1 MASTSEKL
9 NRKNNSQRDC
19 LRHRLATSIAL
30 MVALLASLNAFAGT
44 RCSPFGDPPAKVDRG
59 WFASFV
65 TARNSLCLG
74 GTLLGPWTDGN
85 GDARY
90 ACLYEPAGAAER
102 EPLPMLVFLH
112 PSETSAYSVI
122 LTGLVGLTDKGALGE
137 RSPGFILLAPQGRY
151 TTHLYP
157 GYDSNALGWDNWY
170 RQLSPAGAVAAGDAT
185 YDENADAASI
195 DHFVHEMIAKGKV
208 DRQRIYVMGWSNG
221 AAMALLYAL
230 NRPWVA
236 AAAVYSAPD
245 PFSALL
251 DVCTQT
257 PVVAAPAGDGQA
269 RVFNPRVPLMH
280 VHNDCDI
287 GGICPNG
294 RRFAARVR
302 ALGGSVE
309 DVIIDSS
316 GLRVPS
322 CDDSC
327 GTDEMADGQIGTV
340 ASFRGLAR
348 HMRWPA
354 QWNEWMLNFL
364 RRHPLGIAN
373 DQAKREPGATLSLRQ
388 NSKFNGCGSS
398 TAAPSAR
405 CGAAIWAAQARR
417 SPPPGL

>member
-1 MASTSEKL
+1 MPCDT
-9 NRKNNSQRDC
+9 RQDR
-19 LRHRLATSIAL
+19 LRYRLAASIAL
-30 MVALLASLNAFAGT
+30 MVALLASLNVFAGT
-44 RCSPFGDPPAKVDRG
+44 GCSPFGDLPAQVDRG
-59 WFASFV
+59 WYASFV
-65 TARNSLCLG
+65 TARNSACLG
-74 GTLLGPWTDGN
+74 GKLLGPWNDGN

-90 ACLYEPAGAAER
+90 ACLYESAGADER
-102 EPLPMLVFLH
+102 QPLPMLVFLH

-122 LTGLVGLTDKGALGE
+122 FTGLVGLTEKGVLKEGA
-137 RSPGFILLAPQGRY
+137 PGFILLAPQGRY

-170 RQLSPAGAVAAGDAT
+170 RQLSLAGVVAVGSAT

-195 DHFVHEMIAKGKV
+195 DHFVGEMLATGKV
-208 DRQRIYVMGWSNG
+208 DRQRIYMTGWSNG

-245 PFSALL
+245 PFAALF

-257 PVVAAPAGDGQA
+257 PVTVPPAGDGQA

-280 VHNDCDI
+280 LHNDCDI
-287 GGICPNG
+287 GGICPNSS
-294 RRFAARVR
+294 RFAARVR
-302 ALGGSVE
+302 AFGGSIE
-309 DVIIDSS
+309 DVIVDSS
-316 GLRVPS
+316 GSRVPS

-354 QWNEWMLNFL
+354 RWNERMLDFL
-364 RRHPLGIAN
+364 RRHPLGTAN
-373 DQAKREPGATLSLRQ
+373 DQDWRGGSRES
-388 NSKFNGCGSS
+388 
-398 TAAPSAR
+398 AAAR
-405 CGAAIWAAQARR
+405 GD
-417 SPPPGL
+417 

>member
-1 MASTSEKL
+1 MPCGTPQDRLHHCLAASIS
-9 NRKNNSQRDC
+9 
-19 LRHRLATSIAL
+19 L
-30 MVALLASLNAFAGT
+30 MLALLASLNVFAGV
-44 RCSPFGDPPAKVDRG
+44 RCSPFGDPPAPVDRG
-59 WFASFV
+59 WYASFV
-65 TARNSLCLG
+65 TARNSVCLG
-74 GTLLGPWTDGN
+74 GKRLGPWTDGN

-102 EPLPMLVFLH
+102 GPLPMLVFLH
-112 PSETSAYSVI
+112 PSETSAYSVM
-122 LTGLVGLTDKGALGE
+122 LTGLVGLIDKGALKEGA
-137 RSPGFILLAPQGRY
+137 PGFILLSPQGRY

-170 RQLSPAGAVAAGDAT
+170 RQLSLAGAVAVGDET
-185 YDENADAASI
+185 YNENADAASI
-195 DHFVHEMIAKGKV
+195 DHFVDAMIATGKV
-208 DRQRIYVMGWSNG
+208 DRQRIYMMGWSNG
-221 AAMALLYAL
+221 ASMALLYAL

-257 PVVAAPAGDGQA
+257 PVAIDPAGDGQA

-280 VHNDCDI
+280 VRNDCDI

-294 RRFAARVR
+294 SRFAARVR
-302 ALGGSVE
+302 ALGGSIE
-309 DVIIDSS
+309 DVIVDSS
-316 GLRVPS
+316 GNRVPL

-354 QWNEWMLNFL
+354 RWNEPMLNFL
-364 RRHPLGIAN
+364 RRHPLGTAN
-373 DQAKREPGATLSLRQ
+373 EKNPREASHETRTERGEWR
-388 NSKFNGCGSS
+388 
-398 TAAPSAR
+398 
-405 CGAAIWAAQARR
+405 
-417 SPPPGL
+417 

>member
-1 MASTSEKL
+1 
-9 NRKNNSQRDC
+9 
-19 LRHRLATSIAL
+19 
-30 MVALLASLNAFAGT
+30 
-44 RCSPFGDPPAKVDRG
+44 
-59 WFASFV
+59 
-65 TARNSLCLG
+65 
-74 GTLLGPWTDGN
+74 LGPWSDGN

-102 EPLPMLVFLH
+102 EPLPMLVFPH
-112 PSETSAYSVI
+112 PSETGAYSVN
-122 LTGLVGLTDKGALGE
+122 LTGLVGLIDKGVLKEG
-137 RSPGFILLAPQGRY
+137 SPGFILLAPQVRY

-170 RQLSPAGAVAAGDAT
+170 RQLSLAGAVAVSDAT

-195 DHFVHEMIAKGKV
+195 DHFVAELIATKKV

-245 PFSALL
+245 PFSALF

-257 PVVAAPAGDGQA
+257 PVAVDPAGDGQA

-280 VHNDCDI
+280 VRNDCDI

-294 RRFAARVR
+294 SRFAARVR
-302 ALGGSVE
+302 ALGGSIE
-309 DVIIDSS
+309 DVIVDSS
-316 GLRVPS
+316 GIRVPA

-354 QWNEWMLNFL
+354 RWNDRMLNFL
-364 RRHPLGIAN
+364 RLHPLGIAS
-373 DQAKREPGATLSLRQ
+373 DQDRREPETTLSLQRK
-388 NSKFNGCGSS
+388 SD
-398 TAAPSAR
+398 
-405 CGAAIWAAQARR
+405 
-417 SPPPGL
+417 